1 MIKPLIMQL
10 FTYLSKCHPTGGQ
23 PLAGKIFGLCLLL
36 LWSCDNFKS
45 FRGGINEGVIVYNVT
60 FPSLDPESLT
70 ASMMPDEITKIFKG
84 HLTRIEMNVGHG
96 LMKTA
101 YISNSKNHS
110 MIILLELF
118 GAKYAAMQKE
128 ESNNE
133 IMKQMPTFEL
143 EHVDEAKIIADYA
156 CKKVVVKDPESDR
169 TFDIYY
175 TESIYGDDMNW
186 DTPFREVEGMI
197 LVYPMAYRFADET
210 LEMNLIA
217 SKVEPGKVSDRLF
230 KIPRDHEMVDKSRID
245 RRLEDLMVMGRD

>member
-1 MIKPLIMQL
+1 MQL
-10 FTYLSKCHPTGGQ
+10 LTYLSKW
-23 PLAGKIFGLCLLL
+23 KIYGLCLLL
-36 LWSCDNFKS
+36 FWSCDNFKRP
-45 FRGGINEGVIVYNVT
+45 RGGIKEGVIVYDVT
-60 FPSLDPESLT
+60 FPSLDPSSLT

-118 GAKYAAMQKE
+118 GAKYASLQKE
-128 ESNNE
+128 EGSNE
-133 IMKQMPTFEL
+133 IMQDMPTFEL
-143 EHVDEAKIIADYA
+143 EHVNEAKIIADYA
-156 CKKVVVKDPESDR
+156 CKKVVVKDPESIA

-175 TESIYGDDMNW
+175 TQSIYSEDMNW
-186 DTPFREVEGMI
+186 DTPFRELEGMI
-197 LVYPMAYRFADET
+197 FAYPMEYRFADET

-230 KIPRDHEMVDKSRID
+230 KIPREYEMVSKARID
-245 RRLEDLMVMGRD
+245 QMLKDLMVMGSND